1 MPRRS
6 TKRRKSNNKPDLKD
20 ILSNIAVGGLF
31 LLSIG
36 FFISLI
42 DNLFFD
48 SGLPHDK
55 PDLAKLITKTKY
67 EEKTGHKITVEIHNG
82 CGIPKLANLYTEFLR
97 SEGFD
102 VIDSRNANNFE
113 YAKTQILHHQ
123 GDKAR
128 ALSLGNTMTV
138 DEKQIIDNKNA
149 YLIHDLTLILGSD
162 YQQLGSYQDAVI
174 YESPF

>member
-1 MPRRS
+1 MPKQTTR
-6 TKRRKSNNKPDLKD
+6 KRKIKNNLDVKN
-20 ILSNIAVGGLF
+20 ILINIIVGGLL

-48 SGLPHDK
+48 DGQKYDR
-55 PDLAKLITKTKY
+55 PDLAALITKTKY

-97 SEGFD
+97 NEGFD
-102 VIDSRNANNFE
+102 VIDSRNADNFE
-113 YAKTQILHHQ
+113 YTKTQILHHQ

-128 ALSLGNTMTV
+128 ALSLSKTMAL
-138 DEKQIIDNKNA
+138 DESLITENKSA

-162 YQQLGSYQDAVI
+162 YLQLNSYQDAVL
-174 YESPF
+174 YEVPF

>member
-1 MPRRS
+1 MP
-6 TKRRKSNNKPDLKD
+6 KKNRRKREFNNNID
-20 ILSNIAVGGLF
+20 IKNILTNIAVGGLL

-36 FFISLI
+36 FFVSLV

-48 SGLPHDK
+48 DAPLHDR
-55 PDLAKLITKTKY
+55 PDLSLLITKSKY

-82 CGIPKLANLYTEFLR
+82 CGMPKLANLYTEFLR

-102 VIDSRNANNFE
+102 VIDSRNADNFE
-113 YAKTQILHHQ
+113 YKKTQILHHQ

-128 ALSLGNTMTV
+128 ALSLSKKMAV
-138 DEKQIIDNKNA
+138 DEALITDKKSR

-162 YQQLGSYQDAVI
+162 YRELNSWENVVI
-174 YESPF
+174 YETPF

>member
-1 MPRRS
+1 MP
-6 TKRRKSNNKPDLKD
+6 KRTARKRKTNNKFDVKN
-20 ILSNIAVGGLF
+20 ILPNIAVAGLL

-36 FFISLI
+36 FFVSLV
-42 DNLFFD
+42 DNIFFD
-48 SGLPHDK
+48 DGHSYDLPN
-55 PDLAKLITKTKY
+55 LAALITKTKY

-102 VIDSRNANNFE
+102 VIDSRNADNFE
-113 YAKTQILHHQ
+113 YTKTQILHHQ

-128 ALSLGNTMTV
+128 ALSLGKTMTV
-138 DEKQIIDNKNA
+138 DEALITEDRSV

-162 YQQLGSYQDAVI
+162 YRQLNSYQNAVI
-174 YESPF
+174 YEAPF

>member
-1 MPRRS
+1 MHKKNRP
-6 TKRRKSNNKPDLKD
+6 KRESSNNHNIKN
-20 ILSNIAVGGLF
+20 ILTNIAVGGL
-31 LLSIG
+31 LLLTIG
-36 FFISLI
+36 FFISLV

-48 SGLPHDK
+48 DGLSHDR
-55 PDLAKLITKTKY
+55 PDLSLLITKSKY

-82 CGIPKLANLYTEFLR
+82 CGMPKLANLYTDFLR

-102 VIDSRNANNFE
+102 VIDSRNADNFE
-113 YAKTQILHHQ
+113 YTKTQILHHQ

-128 ALSLGNTMTV
+128 ALSLGKIMTV
-138 DEKQIIDNKNA
+138 DEALITEDKST

-162 YQQLGSYQDAVI
+162 YRQLNSYQNAVF

>member
-1 MPRRS
+1 MPKKTTR
-6 TKRRKSNNKPDLKD
+6 KRKINNNHD
-20 ILSNIAVGGLF
+20 IKNILINITVGGLL
-31 LLSIG
+31 LLSIS
-36 FFISLI
+36 FIVSLV

-48 SGLPHDK
+48 DGHVHDR
-55 PDLAKLITKTKY
+55 PNLAALITKTKY

-102 VIDSRNANNFE
+102 VIDSRNADNFE
-113 YAKTQILHHQ
+113 YTKTQILHHQ

-128 ALSLGNTMTV
+128 ALSLGKTMAIDDALISEDKNT
-138 DEKQIIDNKNA
+138 
-149 YLIHDLTLILGSD
+149 YLIHDLTLILGND
-162 YQQLGSYQDAVI
+162 YRQLNSYQAAVI